1 MTDERHS
8 DEITEPVPEKRNWL
22 EWTVLSTGILL
33 VLFTVGYLIREVVH
47 SVNEIPVLNV
57 ETGGV
62 IEVRGT
68 FYVPVEI
75 ENVGGSVAVDANVE
89 VCGETGECAEMSFQ
103 FVPRK
108 SKRQGTVGFSR
119 HPGENLTHR
128 VTGYRIP

>member
-1 MTDERHS
+1 MNNDPQPDAIEEQT
-8 DEITEPVPEKRNWL
+8 PEKRNWL
-22 EWTVLSTGILL
+22 EWTVLSIGVLI
-33 VLFTVGYLIREVVH
+33 VLFTVGYLIREVARAA
-47 SVNEIPVLNV
+47 NEIPVLEV
-57 ETGGV
+57 KTGGV

-119 HPGENLTHR
+119 DPGKRLTHR